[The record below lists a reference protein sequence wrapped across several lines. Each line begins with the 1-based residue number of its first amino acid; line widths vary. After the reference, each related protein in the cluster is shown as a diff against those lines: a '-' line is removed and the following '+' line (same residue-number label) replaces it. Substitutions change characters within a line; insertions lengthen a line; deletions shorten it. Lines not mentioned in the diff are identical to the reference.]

1 MRAIGRTK
9 PKGVVKA
16 KGTRCLRG
24 DLPSGGATPALCVDL
39 VSCRA
44 ARAYTLGPER
54 W

>member
-1 MRAIGRTK
+1 MQAIGRTK

-16 KGTRCLRG
+16 KGTLVSEGRSRK
-24 DLPSGGATPALCVDL
+24 GAAPALCIDL